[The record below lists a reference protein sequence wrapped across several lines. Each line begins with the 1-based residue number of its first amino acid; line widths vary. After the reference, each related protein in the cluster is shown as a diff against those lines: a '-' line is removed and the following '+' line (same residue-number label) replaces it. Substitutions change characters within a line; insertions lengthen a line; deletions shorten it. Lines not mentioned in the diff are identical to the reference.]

1 MRTQKVM
8 AGVLV
13 ADIDKATDFYTR
25 LFGRP
30 ADSVPMPSCH
40 EWHFSD
46 AAWVQVVED
55 EKRGGSSSLALV
67 VPELAAEL
75 GELRERGFDF
85 PLPQTVPD
93 FIRYVTLTDP
103 EGNQITLVESL
114 APGT

>member
-1 MRTQKVM
+1 MRTTKVM

-13 ADIDKATDFYTR
+13 ADIDQAADFYQR

-30 ADSVPMPSCH
+30 ADSVPMESCH

-46 AAWVQVVED
+46 EAWVQVVRD
-55 EKRGGSSSLALV
+55 EKRGGASSISLV

-75 GELRERGFDF
+75 RDLRGRGIDV
-85 PLPQTVPD
+85 PPPQTVPD

-103 EGNQITLVESL
+103 EGNDVTLVESL
-114 APGT
+114 QPGT